1 MPDPHPAA
9 IRAPLRIHLLP
20 HVMRSFAASFAL
32 AASLLA
38 APAGL
43 AQTADSTAV
52 PEPAPVV
59 APAPTQSL
67 AEVVQ
72 ADTALALF
80 AEGLTKANLMA
91 PLADTSKVFTVLAVS
106 NDVLRGQAGYVEM
119 LAANNALGLFNL
131 LMQHLVPGSYL
142 GAQLPMVPSV
152 KNWTGNDLLTVAE
165 PLSVG
170 GLNVVEADRAA
181 LNGYVHR
188 VDGLFP
194 VPTAG
199 TH

>member
-1 MPDPHPAA
+1 
-9 IRAPLRIHLLP
+9 
-20 HVMRSFAASFAL
+20 MRFSLASFAL

-43 AQTADSTAV
+43 AQTADSTAA
-52 PEPAPVV
+52 PEPAAASV

-106 NDVLRGQAGYVEM
+106 NDVLRGHAGYVEM
-119 LAANNALGLFNL
+119 LANSDALGLFNL

-152 KNWTGNDLLTVAE
+152 KNWAGHDLPTVAE

-170 GLNVVEADRAA
+170 GLNVVEADRVA

>member
-1 MPDPHPAA
+1 
-9 IRAPLRIHLLP
+9 
-20 HVMRSFAASFAL
+20 MRYPAASFVL
-32 AASLLA
+32 AATLLA

-43 AQTADSTAV
+43 AQTADSTA
-52 PEPAPVV
+52 APVAAV
-59 APAPTQSL
+59 VPAPTQSL

-72 ADTALALF
+72 ADTAFALF

-91 PLADTSKVFTVLAVS
+91 PLADTSKTFTVLAPS
-106 NDVLRGQAGYVEM
+106 NDVLRAHATYVEM
-119 LAANNALGLFNL
+119 LASNDALGLFNL
-131 LMQHLVPGSYL
+131 LMQHLVPGRYL
-142 GAQLPMVPSV
+142 GAQLPMVPTV
-152 KNWTGNDLLTVAE
+152 KAWSGHDWPTVAE

-170 GLNVVEADRAA
+170 SLHVVEADRQA